1 MIGNALDAS
10 TFAAAIPAGATFVHL
25 IGTPHPNPSKAAEF
39 ERVDLASIRA
49 AVEAAQRGGVQHF
62 VYVSVAHP
70 APIMKA
76 YIAVRM
82 QGEALVRAS
91 GIRATILRPWYIL
104 GPGHRW
110 PYALIPLYAAMRAIP
125 STRDRALRLGLV
137 TRRDMIAALVRAVES
152 PPSDETARTVEVPEY
167 PRRRGVATI
176 SLLNGSRGRFAARS
190 LRNSRSARRRRHG
203 RGLSRPRPA
212 LKREVAIKVLP
223 PVLAADPDRL
233 ARFQREAEVLAS
245 LNHPHIAA
253 IYGLEES
260 SGDARRS

>member
-1 MIGNALDAS
+1 MNPVFVTGGTGYVGRPLIAALVARGADVSALARPESARRLPAGARPVIGNALDAS
-10 TFAAAIPAGATFVHL
+10 TFAAAIPLGATFVHL

-110 PYALIPLYAAMRAIP
+110 PYALIPLYAVLRAIP
-125 STRDRALRLGLV
+125 STRDGALRLGLV
-137 TRRDMIAALVRAVES
+137 TRGDMIAALVRAVES
-152 PPSDETARTVEVPEY
+152 PPSDQAARTIEVPDI
-167 PRRRGVATI
+167 RGAAAW
-176 SLLNGSRGRFAARS
+176 LQSRA
-190 LRNSRSARRRRHG
+190 
-203 RGLSRPRPA
+203 
-212 LKREVAIKVLP
+212 
-223 PVLAADPDRL
+223 
-233 ARFQREAEVLAS
+233 
-245 LNHPHIAA
+245 
-253 IYGLEES
+253 
-260 SGDARRS
+260 